1 MLLKTI
7 YFDYISSTI
16 SDIIEKNS
24 LENMQEIEKQTKQT
38 TIQHPLY
45 VRLGGKLPNFI
56 LNKLHLTYQNQQ
68 TQTTYDTV
76 DFQYNKMVCLNF
88 LKYCFEN
95 KSNLQF
101 NLDLFEDEQD
111 KEEILQYI
119 WNNLYVALS
128 HHNPPPNG
136 NYKEYRIKYDALVN
150 SIQQNQD
157 TFTLKI
163 ENHQYT
169 LPINHFEMV
178 TFYHNYGIDTLPNH
192 VKQQLAGKD
201 FIDAGAFI
209 GDTALILNQY
219 KPNKIY
225 AFEPSKTN
233 YQLMQKTL
241 NLNKTTNTIPI
252 PLALGNKETVSTMF
266 TWENASFLTDK
277 GSQEVNVTTID
288 AFQQKN
294 SLNIGLIKMDIE
306 GAEYNAIE
314 GAEKT
319 IKQQKPVL
327 IISLYHRG
335 QDFFEIPKILKEWVP
350 TYKLRFLNLH
360 KVAPVLERVLL
371 AYN

>member
-1 MLLKTI
+1 MLLKAI
-7 YFDYISSTI
+7 DFDYISSTI
-16 SDIIEKNS
+16 KNIIEKNHQ
-24 LENMQEIEKQTKQT
+24 ENMQEIEKQTKM
-38 TIQHPLY
+38 QHPLY
-45 VRLGGKLPNFI
+45 VRLGGRLPNFI
-56 LNKLHLTYQNQQ
+56 LNKLHLYYQNSQ
-68 TQTTYDTV
+68 TQTAYDMV

-88 LKYCFEN
+88 LRYCLEN
-95 KSNLQF
+95 KDSLQF
-101 NLDLFEDEQD
+101 ELDLFEKEED
-111 KEEILQYI
+111 KEEILEYI

-128 HHNPPPNG
+128 HHNPPLNG
-136 NYKEYRIKYDALVN
+136 NYKEYRIKYDKLVN

-157 TFTLKI
+157 AYTLKTG
-163 ENHQYT
+163 NHQYI

-178 TFYHNYGIDTLPNH
+178 TFYHNYGIDTLPNQ

-241 NLNKTTNTIPI
+241 NLNKTTNTIPV
-252 PLALGNKETVSTMF
+252 PLALGNKEAVSSMF

-277 GSQEVNVTTID
+277 GNQQVNVTTID
-288 AFQQKN
+288 KFQQKN
-294 SLNIGLIKMDIE
+294 NLNIALIKMDIE
-306 GAEYNAIE
+306 GAEYNAIK

-319 IKQQKPVL
+319 IKQHKPVL

-335 QDFFEIPKILKEWVP
+335 QDFFEIPKLLKQWVP